1 MLKNLYRQLTRS
13 KVAKPHSSFDVARAG
28 ELVRAGD
35 TEAARAVLA
44 GCLRADPL
52 DAQALHMAGL
62 IELSEHQPAA
72 AAAIIARAVA
82 SDPHDPI
89 IRANLGL
96 ALGRC
101 GKLEQAR
108 DELESAV
115 RDAPTLVAPTL
126 NLIDVHLALGDPL
139 RAHQVLRNALAH
151 GDMLER
157 ADAAGL
163 WLALAGLEP
172 FFPQIDGPACFRQAA
187 LLDPDSATIPILGYM
202 AYARRCDWSFPSA
215 RLVAYL
221 EQDAAG
227 MLPAAT
233 PLLAPAV
240 ADCVPASRRAR
251 FAVARRS
258 GATFVARVAPL
269 AQQLNRHLRRAG
281 QKRIRLGYLSADF
294 HTHPSMHLL
303 RGVLASHERSR
314 FELFAYSLGASDGS
328 DFRDQVMALFDQFA
342 DMALHSPLTTAQRII
357 DDDIDIL
364 IDLNGYAGAGRPEIA
379 ALRPA
384 PIQVSFLGYPGTVAA
399 GFIDYLI
406 ADPVLV
412 RPGDESWYS
421 EHVVYLPYCYQPTDN
436 AQRTSQQ
443 VPTRAELGLP
453 PQGFVFCSFNSCY
466 KIEPRIFGVWMEIL
480 HAVPGS
486 VLWILAERDDA
497 RANLVNAAG
506 LRGIEASRLIF
517 AGPLPRD
524 QHLARMSQADLFL
537 DTHYVNAH
545 TTASD
550 AIWAGLPLIT
560 ASGDSFSSRVAASIL
575 CAAGLDEL
583 ACATL
588 ESYSDLAIALAH
600 DRSRMDDLRRRCVR
614 ARSDGPLFDTHSYT
628 RHLEAAYSTMHTM
641 AQSGAAPA
649 AFCVPRQIAS
659 APC

>member
-13 KVAKPHSSFDVARAG
+13 EVPQPDSPFDVARAG

-52 DAQALHMAGL
+52 DAQALHIAGL
-62 IELSEHQPAA
+62 IELSDHRPAA
-72 AAAIIARAVA
+72 AAAVIARAVA
-82 SDPHDPI
+82 SDPTDPV

-96 ALGRC
+96 ALWRC
-101 GKLEQAR
+101 GRLEQAR

-115 RDAPTLVAPTL
+115 RDAPTLVAPIL
-126 NLIDVHLALGDPL
+126 NLKDVHLALGAPL
-139 RAHQVLRNALAH
+139 LAHQVLLNALAH
-151 GDMLER
+151 GDTLGQV
-157 ADAAGL
+157 DAAGL

-172 FFPQIDGPACFRQAA
+172 FFPQIDGPACYRQAA
-187 LLDPDSATIPILGYM
+187 ALDPDSATIPILGYM
-202 AYARRCDWSFPSA
+202 AYARRCDWSFPTA
-215 RLVAYL
+215 RLVEYL

-227 MLPAAT
+227 LLPAAT

-258 GATFVARVAPL
+258 GATFVERVAPL
-269 AQQLNRHLRRAG
+269 AQQLRRRPRRAVS
-281 QKRIRLGYLSADF
+281 KRIRLGYLSADF
-294 HTHPSMHLL
+294 HTHPTMHLL
-303 RGVLASHERSR
+303 RGVLASHDRSR

-328 DFRDQVMALFDQFA
+328 EFRDQVMALFDQFA
-342 DMALHSPLTTAQRII
+342 DMACHSPLTTAQRII

-384 PIQVSFLGYPGTVAA
+384 PVQVSYLGYPGTVAA
-399 GFIDYLI
+399 PFIDYLI

-412 RPGDESWYS
+412 RTDDEPWYS

-436 AQRTSQQ
+436 TQRTSPQL
-443 VPTRAELGLP
+443 PTRAGVGLP
-453 PQGFVFCSFNSCY
+453 QDAFVFCSFNSCY
-466 KIEPRIFGVWMEIL
+466 KIEPRIFGVWMDIL
-480 HAVPGS
+480 AALPDS
-486 VLWILAERDDA
+486 VLWILADREDA

-506 LRGIEASRLIF
+506 LRGIAPSRLIF
-517 AGPLPRD
+517 AGSLPRD
-524 QHLARMSQADLFL
+524 QHLARMSLADLFL

-575 CAAGLDEL
+575 RAAGLDQL
-583 ACATL
+583 ACAGL
-588 ESYSDLAIALAH
+588 DGYRELAIALAH
-600 DRSRMDDLRRRCVR
+600 DRSRIDDLKRRCAR
-614 ARSDGPLFDTHSYT
+614 ARSDGPLFDTQSYT
-628 RHLEAAYSTMHTM
+628 RRLEAAYSTMHAI

-659 APC
+659 TPC